1 MLRCLFQPPEE
12 SRRCSGVE
20 VQWGEGWGHLPWP
33 PGLSPAPVL
42 LSPLS
47 PTHSLLLSPVSTYR
61 YPLSSPSLAPHSLL
75 LLGVPTMGGRA
86 LPFAATWGILW
97 GQGEHKTPAPLD
109 WEGTQA
115 GSTLAPSRVENG
127 DLTRTPFLPT
137 PGTAAVHL
145 EKCQLQGGQRCW
157 CGGMDP
163 LSHRTNPEPMRSAG
177 RGCRGSRTCCWD
189 HPVLQAA
196 GPGHHLLPPAP
207 SARPLPP
214 SCCPPRP
221 GPDPDAGIA
230 AAKLRKQS
238 EPFKAEGGSPRGA
251 GGLEA
256 AAQGDPSGSA
266 GGAPGARWGAGGG
279 LGGGTEA
286 GTEGAGG
293 LLGQPPLQHF
303 VLLLGRLTHH
313 LPGEKHGDMLCHDR
327 TRAPGMGTGTILCP
341 LCLPVTPQCCP
352 ARTSPSRVSMVLI
365 ITVFLVCTSEPRW
378 SGLVSAGVRTHGMG
392 S

>member
-1 MLRCLFQPPEE
+1 MLHCLFQPPEE

-86 LPFAATWGILW
+86 LPFVATWGILW

-137 PGTAAVHL
+137 PGTAAIHL
-145 EKCQLQGGQRCW
+145 EKCQLQGGQWCR

-163 LSHRTNPEPMRSAG
+163 LSHRTNPEPVPSAG

-238 EPFKAEGGSPRGA
+238 EPFKAEGGSPGGA
-251 GGLEA
+251 GFWRQLRRGTPRAVLGERQGRGGGQEGGLA
-256 AAQGDPSGSA
+256 AVRRQGQKVPVGCWGSLLYSTSCCCWVA
-266 GGAPGARWGAGGG
+266 SLTTCRERSMVTCYAMTAPEPQAWGQVPYSVPCASLSPPGAA
-279 LGGGTEA
+279 LHA
-286 GTEGAGG
+286 
-293 LLGQPPLQHF
+293 PL
-303 VLLLGRLTHH
+303 R
-313 LPGEKHGDMLCHDR
+313 HGF
-327 TRAPGMGTGTILCP
+327 
-341 LCLPVTPQCCP
+341 QW
-352 ARTSPSRVSMVLI
+352 
-365 ITVFLVCTSEPRW
+365 F
-378 SGLVSAGVRTHGMG
+378 
-392 S
+392 